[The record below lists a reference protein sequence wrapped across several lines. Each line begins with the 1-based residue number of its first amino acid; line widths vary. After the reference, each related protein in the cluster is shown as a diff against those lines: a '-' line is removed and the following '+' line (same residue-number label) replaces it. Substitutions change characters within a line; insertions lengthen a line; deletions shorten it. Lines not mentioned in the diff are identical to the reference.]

1 MKKKVMIKTVI
12 KILRILIKFFP
23 DNKFKMNNSSDEE
36 DNVPSPPP
44 WRVKS
49 EQIQVRVKEK
59 LRQIKGQVRSI
70 LTLIATLM
78 MVSFLGLSHDGR
90 TKSAFSPPNWNRW
103 KNIPEQTNYV
113 HTKYN
118 QHCQYCVCAQ
128 ENVGGW
134 DRGS

>member
-1 MKKKVMIKTVI
+1 
-12 KILRILIKFFP
+12 
-23 DNKFKMNNSSDEE
+23 MNNSSDEE

-49 EQIQVRVKEK
+49 EQIQVKVKEK

-78 MVSFLGLSHDGR
+78 SVSFLGLSHDGR
-90 TKSAFSPPNWNRW
+90 SKSAFSPPNWNRW

-118 QHCQYCVCAQ
+118 QHCQYSVCAQ

>member
-1 MKKKVMIKTVI
+1 MIKTVI
-12 KILRILIKFFP
+12 KILKISNKFFP
-23 DNKFKMNNSSDEE
+23 DIKFKMNNSSDEE

-49 EQIQVRVKEK
+49 EQIQVKVKEK

-90 TKSAFSPPNWNRW
+90 SKSAFSSPNWNRW

-118 QHCQYCVCAQ
+118 QHCQYSVCAQ
-128 ENVGGW
+128 EDVGGW